1 MSGYIMVYVPQRR
14 TNMYYAA
21 IILTVASNVLYH
33 IFQKITPIT
42 VNPLLALALTYATS
56 TVFCLGLFFVLPD
69 HKTLSESLKV
79 ITWSSAAL
87 GLAIVG
93 LELGFLLAYRS
104 GWNISLAALA
114 STVAV
119 ALVLLPIGFSFFR
132 ERLSLANSA
141 GFVLCI
147 VGLLLMNWK

>member
-1 MSGYIMVYVPQRR
+1 
-14 TNMYYAA
+14 MYYAA
-21 IILTVASNVLYH
+21 IILTVASNVMYH
-33 IFQKITPIT
+33 IFQKITPAAA
-42 VNPLLALALTYATS
+42 NPMLALSVTYATAAI
-56 TVFCLGLFFVLPD
+56 FCMVLFFTLPD
-69 HKTLSESLKV
+69 HKTLEESLQV

-119 ALVLLPIGFSFFR
+119 AMVLLPIGLAFFT

-147 VGLLLMNWK
+147 LGLVLMNQR

>member
-1 MSGYIMVYVPQRR
+1 
-14 TNMYYAA
+14 MYYAA

-119 ALVLLPIGFSFFR
+119 ALVLLPIGLTFFR